1 MAPSPVPEPEP
12 KPGEHRLARGFGLV
26 HATALNMANM
36 VGVGPFITIPLLMA
50 SMGGPQALL
59 GWLVGAL
66 IVICDGQVWSELGA
80 ALPGSGGSYR
90 FLREAYG
97 PQTWGRLMAFLFIWQ
112 FVLSGPLEIASGLI
126 GFGQYASYLLPNLGA
141 GGHRFVAAGVGLVA
155 VFLLARRITFLSYV
169 TVTLWVGTVATMVAV
184 VAIGLPHFD
193 PGRAFTFPPGAFSF
207 SCGFVWGLGSAA
219 LIAVYDYLGYYDI
232 CYIGDEVR
240 EPARVIPRS
249 ILYSILGCL
258 VGYLG
263 IHLSLIG
270 VVPWRE
276 MVGSQFVV
284 SEFTERLQG
293 RGAAVVMTLMILWTA
308 FASVFA
314 LLLGYSRIPYAAAV
328 QGGFFKPFA
337 RLHASGAFPHVSL
350 YVLGAIAIVA
360 SFFSLNQVVTALI
373 TTRVLVQFLGQVVA
387 IPLLRRRLGE
397 SARPYRMW
405 LYPAPAVVAFL
416 GWTYIFLTSGWG
428 YIRVG
433 LITLLAG
440 IGAFLLWARRGRMWP
455 FAAPAPSKPDS

>member
-1 MAPSPVPEPEP
+1 MASSPVPQPESKAGEP
-12 KPGEHRLARGFGLV
+12 RLARGFGLL
-26 HATALNMANM
+26 HATALNMSNM

-66 IVICDGQVWSELGA
+66 IVMCDGQVWSELGA

-90 FLREAYG
+90 YLREAYG
-97 PQTWGRLMAFLFIWQ
+97 PEKWGRLMAFVFIWQ

-126 GFGQYASYLLPNLGA
+126 GFGQYAGYVFPTLGS
-141 GGHRFVAAGVGLVA
+141 GGQRFVAAGAGLVA
-155 VFLLARRITFLSYV
+155 VLLLARRITFLSHV
-169 TVTLWVGTVATMVAV
+169 TVTLWLGTVATMVAV
-184 VAIGLPHFD
+184 VAIGLGHFD
-193 PGRAFTFPPGAFSF
+193 PHRAFAFPPGAFGF
-207 SCGFVWGLGSAA
+207 SRGLVFGLGSAA

-258 VGYLG
+258 VGFLAVD
-263 IHLSLIG
+263 LSVIG

-276 MVGSQFVV
+276 TVGSQFVV
-284 SEFTERLQG
+284 SEFTERLEG
-293 RGAAVVMTLMILWTA
+293 RGAAIVVTLMILWTA

-328 QGGFFKPFA
+328 QGGFFQPFA
-337 RLHASGAFPHVSL
+337 RLHPSGAFPHVSL

-360 SFFSLNQVVTALI
+360 SFFSLTQVVTALI
-373 TTRVLVQFLGQVVA
+373 TTRVLVQFVGQVVA

-405 LYPAPAVVAFL
+405 LYPAPAAVAFL
-416 GWTYIFLTSGWG
+416 GWSYIFLTSGWG

-433 LITLLAG
+433 LLTLIAG
-440 IGAFLLWARRGRMWP
+440 VGAFLLWARRGGMWP
-455 FAAPAPSKPDS
+455 FPAAARSAARS